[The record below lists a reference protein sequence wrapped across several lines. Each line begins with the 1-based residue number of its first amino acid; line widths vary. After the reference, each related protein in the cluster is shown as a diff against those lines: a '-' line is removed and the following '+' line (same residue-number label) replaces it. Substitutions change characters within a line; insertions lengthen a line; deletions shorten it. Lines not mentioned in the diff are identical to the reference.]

1 MPSNVTLPPKENA
14 LFKRILK
21 CYEQKQYKNGLKF
34 AKQILTNPKFSEHGE
49 TQAMKGLILNCL
61 GRKEEAYDHVR
72 RGLTNDLKSHVCW
85 HVYGLLQR
93 SDKKYAEAIKC
104 YRNAL
109 KWDKDNIQILRD
121 LSLLQIQMRDLEGYK
136 ETRHQLFQL
145 RPTQRASWIGF
156 AMSYHLMEDFE
167 MALKI
172 LEEFRKTQ
180 KKPTYD
186 YEYSELLLYQNMV
199 IRESGDVD
207 AALSHLELY
216 EQAICDKITFKE
228 TKGRYLLQLGRLKEA
243 ESLYVELLKRNPEN
257 HEYYKQLEVAREA
270 NTSEEK
276 LAIYVEYQEKFPRAQ
291 APKRLPLN
299 FLTGAELETRLSTYI
314 RAALRKGVP
323 PLFVDLRPL
332 YLVPEKFQLIETLL
346 TSFLDNQLKV
356 SSFESSGSPQESPT
370 SLLWTYYFLSQHYDY
385 KSDYQGAL
393 DLVNTAIEHTP
404 TLIEL
409 FTLKGKIYKHAG
421 DPEEAVKWLDEAQS
435 MDTADRYINCKAAKY
450 MLRANKVAEAEAMC
464 GKFTREGVPAMDN
477 LNEMQCMWFQSECAL
492 AYQRLGQFGESLK
505 KCSEIDRHFTEII
518 EDQFDFHTY
527 CMRKMTL
534 KAYVDLLRLENQLRS
549 HKFYEKTAAV
559 AIKTYIRL
567 HDKPLQE
574 ADSNNDKN
582 CDELDPSELKKR
594 KNKAKKAKRKA
605 EQEKAMAEQDKKR
618 KELHNKNKKKN
629 EEELD
634 SPAKDELIPEKLER
648 PEEPLEEAAKFL
660 TPLLTL
666 ATNNINTHL
675 LAFEIY
681 LRKGKVLLMLRSIK
695 QGLVVD
701 PTNYQLQS
709 CIGRFLHFVATS
721 STIPDELKKVLRS
734 SLPPTLEGKTCSE
747 LNTDFLAKH
756 KEELPAQ
763 VIGARVLAAV
773 EPKRMEEAVK
783 MATQLDPSL
792 INRNLETCREV
803 LELLNQGDFGVLGKN
818 SAEKYKEACRE
829 IFPIAKCFKNSLVV
843 VSEKEVTN
851 NLSNHTSSQE
861 RDIES

>member
-61 GRKEEAYDHVR
+61 GRKEEAYDNVR
-72 RGLTNDLKSHVCW
+72 RGLTNDLRSHVCW
-85 HVYGLLQR
+85 HVFGLLQR
-93 SDKKYAEAIKC
+93 SDKQYAEAIKA

-156 AMSYHLMEDFE
+156 AMSYHLLEDFE

-180 KKPTYD
+180 KKPSYD

-199 IRESGDVD
+199 IRESGDVE
-207 AALSHLELY
+207 AALKHLEEY
-216 EQAICDKITFKE
+216 EQSICDKITYKE
-228 TKGRYLLQLGRLKEA
+228 TKGRYLLQLGRLEEA
-243 ESLYVELLKRNPEN
+243 ENLYMELLKRNPEN
-257 HEYYKQLEVAREA
+257 HEYYQQLEVARGAETA
-270 NTSEEK
+270 EEK
-276 LAIYVEYQEKFPRAQ
+276 LTIYVEYQERFPRAQ

-299 FLTGAELETRLSTYI
+299 FLTGAELETRLTTYI
-314 RAALRKGVP
+314 KVALRKGVP

-332 YLVPEKFQLIETLL
+332 YSVPEKFNLIETILN
-346 TSFLDNQLKV
+346 SFLENQLKG
-356 SSFESSGSPQESPT
+356 SSFESSGSPLESPT
-370 SLLWTYYFLSQHYDY
+370 SLLWTYYFLSQHYDL
-385 KSDYQGAL
+385 KGEYQVAL
-393 DLVNTAIEHTP
+393 DLVNAAIEHTP

-409 FTLKGKIYKHAG
+409 FSLKGKIYKHAG

-435 MDTADRYINCKAAKY
+435 MDTADRYINCKCAKY
-450 MLRANKVAEAEAMC
+450 MLRANKIAEAEAMC
-464 GKFTREGVPAMDN
+464 GKFTREGVPAVDN

-492 AYQRLGQFGESLK
+492 AYQRLGKFGENLK
-505 KCSEIDRHFTEII
+505 KCSEIDRHFSEII

-549 HKFYEKTAAV
+549 HKFYEKSATV

-567 HDKPLQE
+567 HDRPLQE
-574 ADSNNDKN
+574 ADSNNEKNIDKM
-582 CDELDPSELKKR
+582 DPSELKKL

-605 EQEKAMAEQDKKR
+605 EQEKAMADQDKKR
-618 KELHNKNKKKN
+618 KELHNKNKKKT
-629 EEELD
+629 EEEMD
-634 SPAKDELIPEKLER
+634 SPAKDELIPDKLER
-648 PEEPLEEAAKFL
+648 PDDPMEEAMRFL

-666 ATNNINTHL
+666 ANKNINTHL

-681 LRKGKVLLMLRSIK
+681 YRKGKVLLMLRSLK
-695 QGLVVD
+695 QALAVQPDNLKLHSCVV
-701 PTNYQLQS
+701 
-709 CIGRFLHFVATS
+709 RFLHHVSKDKTM
-721 STIPDELKKVLRS
+721 PKELKEVVGTSMPVEL
-734 SLPPTLEGKTCSE
+734 TGKSGLE
-747 LNTDFLAKH
+747 LNKEFLAKH
-756 KEELPAQ
+756 KQDLLAQ
-763 VIGARVLAAV
+763 FIGGRALAAV
-773 EPKRMEEAVK
+773 EPKQMEDAVR
-783 MATQLDPSL
+783 TVCQLEPSL
-792 INRNLETCREV
+792 SNRNLTTCQQV
-803 LELLNQGDFGVLGKN
+803 LESLLDGDFGDIGKQF
-818 SAEKYKEACRE
+818 AGKYKESCRD
-829 IFPIAKCFKNSLVV
+829 IFPIAKCFKSKVTGQ
-843 VSEKEVTN
+843 EKETVN
-851 NLSNHTSSQE
+851 NHITSPE

>member
-34 AKQILTNPKFSEHGE
+34 AKQILSNPKFSEHGE

-93 SDKKYAEAIKC
+93 SDKKYSEAIKC

-199 IRESGDVD
+199 IRESGDVE
-207 AALSHLELY
+207 AALGHLELY

-228 TKGRYLLQLGRLKEA
+228 TKGRYLLQLGRLSEA

-257 HEYYKQLEVAREA
+257 HEYYKQLEVARDA
-270 NTSEEK
+270 NTSEDK
-276 LAIYVEYQEKFPRAQ
+276 LAIYIEYQEKFPRAQ

-299 FLTGAELETRLSTYI
+299 FLTGAELESRLSTYI
-314 RAALRKGVP
+314 KAALRKGVP

-332 YLVPEKFQLIETLL
+332 YSVPEKFQMIEALV
-346 TSFLDNQLKV
+346 TSFLDNQRNV
-356 SSFESSGSPQESPT
+356 GSFESSGSPKESPT
-370 SLLWTYYFLSQHYDY
+370 SLLWTYYFLAQHYDY
-385 KSDYQGAL
+385 KGDYQAAL
-393 DLVNTAIEHTP
+393 DLVNSAIEHTP

-435 MDTADRYINCKAAKY
+435 MDTADRYINCKCAKY

-582 CDELDPSELKKR
+582 CDELDPSEMKKR

-648 PEEPLEEAAKFL
+648 PDDPLDEAAKFL
-660 TPLLTL
+660 NPLLTL

-681 LRKGKVLLMLRSIK
+681 FRKGKVLLMLRSIK
-695 QGLVVD
+695 QGLLVD
-701 PTNYQLQS
+701 PSNYQLHS
-709 CIGRFLHFVATS
+709 CIVRFLHYVATCS
-721 STIPDELKKVLRS
+721 NIPDELKKVLKG
-734 SLPPTLEGKTCSE
+734 SLPPSLEGKTGSE
-747 LNTDFLAKH
+747 LNKDFLAQH
-756 KEELPAQ
+756 KSELPAQ
-763 VIGARVLAAV
+763 VIGARAMADV
-773 EPKRMEEAVK
+773 EPKKMEEAVK
-783 MATQLDPSL
+783 IATQLDSAL
-792 INRNLETCREV
+792 TNRNLETCRNV
-803 LELLNQGDFGVLGKN
+803 LEMLQQGDFGGVGKN
-818 SAEKYKEACRE
+818 SAEKYKDACRE
-829 IFPIAKCFKNSLVV
+829 VFPLAKCFKNNFVV
-843 VSEKEVTN
+843 ASEKEVV
-851 NLSNHTSSQE
+851 SNHAASQE

>member
-1 MPSNVTLPPKENA
+1 
-14 LFKRILK
+14 
-21 CYEQKQYKNGLKF
+21 
-34 AKQILTNPKFSEHGE
+34 
-49 TQAMKGLILNCL
+49 MKGLTLNYL
-61 GRKEEAYDHVR
+61 GRKDEAYEYVK
-72 RGLTNDLKSHVCW
+72 RGLKNDLTSHVCW

-93 SDKKYAEAIKC
+93 ADHKYDEAIKC

-136 ETRHQLFQL
+136 ETRHQLFSL

-156 AMSYHLMEDFE
+156 AMSYHLLEDYE

-172 LEEFRKTQ
+172 LEEFRQTQ
-180 KKPTYD
+180 KKPSYD
-186 YEYSELLLYQNMV
+186 YEYSELLMYQNMV
-199 IRESGDVD
+199 IRESGNME
-207 AALSHLELY
+207 AALRHLEEY
-216 EQAICDKITFKE
+216 ESAICDKISLKE
-228 TKGRYLLQLGRLKEA
+228 IKGKYLLSLGRLSEA
-243 ESLYVELLKRNPEN
+243 ETLYMELLKRNPEN
-257 HEYYKQLEVAREA
+257 HDYYRQLEVARAAESPEA
-270 NTSEEK
+270 K
-276 LAIYVEYQEKFPRAQ
+276 LAIYTEYQEKFPRAQ

-299 FLTGAELETRLSTYI
+299 FLSGPELETRLSTYV

-332 YLVPEKFQLIETLL
+332 YENPEFAELIHKMM
-346 TSFLDNQLKV
+346 TSMLDNQLNLGSFDNDGAKV
-356 SSFESSGSPQESPT
+356 QEPPT
-370 SLLWTYYFLSQHYDY
+370 SLLWTYYYLAQHYDHR
-385 KSDYQGAL
+385 KDYVKAL
-393 DLVNTAIEHTP
+393 ELVNTAIEHTP

-409 FTLKGKIYKHAG
+409 FTLKGKIYKHLG
-421 DPEEAVKWLDEAQS
+421 DPEEAVRCLDEAQS
-435 MDTADRYINCKAAKY
+435 MDTADRYINCKCAKY

-492 AYQRLGQFGESLK
+492 AFQRLGMYGESLK

-567 HDKPLQE
+567 HDKPLLE
-574 ADSNNDKN
+574 TDSNNDKN

-605 EQEKAMAEQDKKR
+605 EQEKAMAEQEKKR
-618 KELHNKNKKKN
+618 KELHSKNKKKN

-634 SPAKDELIPEKLER
+634 SPAKDELVPEKLER
-648 PEEPLEEAAKFL
+648 PDEPLEEAVKFL

-701 PTNYQLQS
+701 PSNYKLHS
-709 CIGRFLHFVATS
+709 CIARFLHYVATNS
-721 STIPDELKKVLRS
+721 NIPDELKKVLTG
-734 SLPPTLEGKTCSE
+734 SLPPALEGKTCLE
-747 LNTDFLAKH
+747 MNTDFLADH
-756 KEELPAQ
+756 KLELPAQ
-763 VIGARVLAAV
+763 VIGARVMASV
-773 EPKRMEEAVK
+773 EPKKMEEAVK
-783 MATQLDPSL
+783 IATQLDTTL
-792 INRNLETCREV
+792 TNRNLETCREV
-803 LELLNQGDFGVLGKN
+803 LELLQQGDFGIVGKN

-829 IFPIAKCFKNSLVV
+829 VFPIAKCFKNSLVV
-843 VSEKEVTN
+843 TSEKEVASNTN
-851 NLSNHTSSQE
+851 NHTGSQE

>member
-1 MPSNVTLPPKENA
+1 
-14 LFKRILK
+14 
-21 CYEQKQYKNGLKF
+21 
-34 AKQILTNPKFSEHGE
+34 
-49 TQAMKGLILNCL
+49 MKGLTLNYL
-61 GRKEEAYDHVR
+61 GRKDEAYDYVK
-72 RGLTNDLKSHVCW
+72 RGLKNDLRSHVCW

-93 SDKKYAEAIKC
+93 ADHKYDEAIKC

-156 AMSYHLMEDFE
+156 AMSYHLMEDYE

-180 KKPTYD
+180 KKPSYD
-186 YEYSELLLYQNMV
+186 YEYSELLMYQNMV

-216 EQAICDKITFKE
+216 EQAICDKISFKE

-243 ESLYVELLKRNPEN
+243 ENLYVELLKRNPEN
-257 HEYYKQLEVAREA
+257 HEYYKQLEVSREA
-270 NTSEEK
+270 KTNEDR
-276 LAIYVEYQEKFPRAQ
+276 LAIYIEYQEKFPRAQ

-299 FLTGAELETRLSTYI
+299 FLTGTELETRLSTYI
-314 RAALRKGVP
+314 KAALRKGVP

-332 YLVPEKFQLIETLL
+332 YLIPEKFTLIETLL
-346 TSFLDNQLKV
+346 LSFMENQLKG
-356 SSFESSGSPQESPT
+356 SSFESSGSPLESPT
-370 SLLWTYYFLSQHYDY
+370 SLLWTYYFLSQHYDL
-385 KSDYQGAL
+385 KGEYQMAL
-393 DLVNTAIEHTP
+393 DLVNAAIEHTP

-409 FTLKGKIYKHAG
+409 FSLKGKIYKHAG

-435 MDTADRYINCKAAKY
+435 MDTADRYINCKCAKY
-450 MLRANKVAEAEAMC
+450 MLRANKIAEAEAMC
-464 GKFTREGVPAMDN
+464 GKFTREGVPAVDN

-492 AYQRLGQFGESLK
+492 AYQRLGQYGESLK

-574 ADSNNDKN
+574 TDSNNDKN
-582 CDELDPSELKKR
+582 CDELDPSELKKI

-605 EQEKAMAEQDKKR
+605 EQEKAMAEQEKKR
-618 KELHNKNKKKN
+618 KELHSKNKKKN

-634 SPAKDELIPEKLER
+634 SPAKDELVPEKLER
-648 PEEPLEEAAKFL
+648 PDEPLEEAVKFL

-695 QGLVVD
+695 QGLLVD
-701 PTNYQLQS
+701 HSNYQLHS
-709 CIGRFLHFVATS
+709 CIVRFLHFIAS
-721 STIPDELKKVLRS
+721 NPNIPAELKKVVS
-734 SLPPTLEGKTCSE
+734 GSLPKELEGKSGVE
-747 LNTDFLAKH
+747 LN
-756 KEELPAQ
+756 KEFINEHNDDLTAQ
-763 VIGARVLAAV
+763 VIAGKAMM
-773 EPKRMEEAVK
+773 EMDPKKMEEAVK
-783 MATQLDPSL
+783 LVTQLEPNL
-792 INRNLETCREV
+792 KNRNLETCYEV
-803 LELLNQGDFGVLGKN
+803 LESLQQGDLGVLGKN

-829 IFPIAKCFKNSLVV
+829 IFPIAKCFKNSSVV
-843 VSEKEVTN
+843 AVEKDVVN
-851 NLSNHTSSQE
+851 NHTVSQE

>member
-1 MPSNVTLPPKENA
+1 MPSVTLPPKENA

-34 AKQILTNPKFSEHGE
+34 AKQILGNAKYSEHGE

-61 GRKEEAYDHVR
+61 GRKEEAYDMVQ
-72 RGLTNDLKSHVCW
+72 RGLRNDLKSHVCW

-136 ETRHQLFQL
+136 ETRHQLFSL

-172 LEEFRKTQ
+172 LEEFRQTQ
-180 KKPTYD
+180 KKPSYD

-199 IRESGDVD
+199 IRESGNEEE
-207 AALSHLELY
+207 ALKHLEEY
-216 EQAICDKITFKE
+216 EWAICDKISMKE
-228 TKGRYLLQLGRLKEA
+228 IKGPLLLSLKRNKEA
-243 ESLYVELLKRNPEN
+243 EGLYMELLKRNPEN
-257 HEYYKQLEVAREA
+257 HEYYKQLEAAREA
-270 NTSEEK
+270 VTPEAR
-276 LAIYVEYQEKFPRAQ
+276 LAIYTEYQEKFPRAQ

-299 FLTGAELETRLSTYI
+299 FLSGTELEKRLSTYV
-314 RAALRKGVP
+314 RAALKKGVP

-332 YLVPEKFQLIETLL
+332 YAKPEFAELIHKMMTTL
-346 TSFLDNQLKV
+346 LDNQLKLK
-356 SSFESSGSPQESPT
+356 SFDSEGDMLQEPPT
-370 SLLWTYYFLSQHYDY
+370 SLLWTYYYLSQHYDHR
-385 KSDYQGAL
+385 KDYAKAL
-393 DLVNTAIEHTP
+393 ELVNTAIEHTP

-421 DPEEAVKWLDEAQS
+421 DPEEAVKCLDEAQS
-435 MDTADRYINCKAAKY
+435 MDTADRYINCKCAKY

-492 AYQRLGQFGESLK
+492 AYQRLGMFGESLK

-549 HKFYEKTAAV
+549 HKFYSKAATV
-559 AIKTYIRL
+559 AIKTYLRL
-567 HDKPLQE
+567 HDKPLQDTDE
-574 ADSNNDKN
+574 NNEKNAADM
-582 CDELDPSELKKR
+582 DPSELKKL

-605 EQEKAMAEQDKKR
+605 EQEKAAAEQDKKR

-629 EEELD
+629 DEELD
-634 SPAKDELIPEKLER
+634 SPAKDELVPEKLAR
-648 PEEPLEEAAKFL
+648 VDEPLEEAAKFL
-660 TPLLTL
+660 QPLLTL
-666 ATNNINTHL
+666 CPGSINTHL

-681 LRKGKVLLMLRSIK
+681 YRKGKALLMLRAIK
-695 QGLVVD
+695 QALQVEPD
-701 PTNYQLQS
+701 NTQLHS
-709 CIGRFLHFVATS
+709 CLARFLHFVSTS
-721 STIPDELKKVLRS
+721 SSMTDALRKVVAATQP
-734 SLPPTLEGKTCSE
+734 SLLAGKTALE
-747 LNTDFLAKH
+747 LNSSFLAARPAL
-756 KEELPAQ
+756 LPARLTA
-763 VIGARVLAAV
+763 ARVLAV
-773 EPKRMEEAVK
+773 VTPGKSEEAVQL
-783 MATQLDPSL
+783 ATQLGEGVEGEDL
-792 INRNLETCREV
+792 VTCTAV
-803 LELLNQGDFGVLGKN
+803 LEALQLGELGPQGKQG
-818 SAEKYKEACRE
+818 AEQYRQRCGQ
-829 IFPIAKCFKNSLVV
+829 IFPLAQCFKDSVV
-843 VSEKEVTN
+843 REEV
-851 NLSNHTSSQE
+851 E
-861 RDIES
+861 AEES

>member
-1 MPSNVTLPPKENA
+1 MPSNVILPPKENA

-199 IRESGDVD
+199 IRESGDVE
-207 AALSHLELY
+207 ASLSHLELY

-228 TKGRYLLQLGRLKEA
+228 TKGRYLLQLNRLKEA
-243 ESLYVELLKRNPEN
+243 ENLYVELLKRNPEN
-257 HEYYKQLEVAREA
+257 HEYYKQLEVSREA
-270 NTSEEK
+270 KTNEER

-299 FLTGAELETRLSTYI
+299 FLTGSELETRLSTYI
-314 RAALRKGVP
+314 KAALRKGVP

-332 YLVPEKFQLIETLL
+332 YQDPEKFQLIETLL

-356 SSFESSGSPQESPT
+356 GSFESSGTPPESPT
-370 SLLWTYYFLSQHYDY
+370 SLLWTYYFLAQHYDY
-385 KSDYQGAL
+385 KSDYQAAL
-393 DLVNTAIEHTP
+393 DLVNAAIEHTP

-435 MDTADRYINCKAAKY
+435 MDTADRYINCKCAKY

-574 ADSNNDKN
+574 ADSSNDKN
-582 CDELDPSELKKR
+582 NDELDPSELKKR

-648 PEEPLEEAAKFL
+648 PDEPLEEAARFL

-701 PTNYQLQS
+701 PTNFQLHS
-709 CIGRFLHFVATS
+709 CVVRFLHYVATNKN
-721 STIPDELKKVLRS
+721 IPEELKKVVS
-734 SLPPTLEGKTCSE
+734 GSLPPPLKGKSGSE
-747 LNTDFLAKH
+747 LNTGFLAKH
-756 KEELPAQ
+756 TKEFPAM
-763 VIGARVLAAV
+763 VIGARAMAKI

-783 MATQLDPSL
+783 IATNLDPNL
-792 INRNLETCREV
+792 TNRNLETCWGV
-803 LELLNQGDFGVLGKN
+803 LESLQQGDFGDLGKN
-818 SAEKYKEACRE
+818 SADKYKEACRE
-829 IFPIAKCFKNSLVV
+829 VFPIANCFKNILVV
-843 VSEKEVTN
+843 VSEKEVVN
-851 NLSNHTSSQE
+851 NHVGSQE